1 MTNNGIRLYNNNMS
15 TRQNSDY
22 GYDIQKVYLEMMLT
36 DAETFV
42 RCQSVFDHNAFD
54 RRLQDQ
60 AKFINEYV
68 IEHNA
73 MPTFDIV
80 NAATQGDLKHPG
92 ELMENH
98 YDWLLSDFETFSRH
112 KALESAILKSADL
125 LEKGEYGSCE
135 ELVKQAVQIGLQ
147 KDLGTDYFADP
158 KSRLEAIKDKNGQ
171 VSTGWASLD
180 KRLFGGFNRGELNI
194 FAGGSGSG
202 KSLFLANM
210 GVNWALA
217 GLNVLYLTFELSEN
231 LVSMRLDSMTTDIP
245 SRDIFKNI
253 DDVQMKVK
261 MIGKK
266 SGAFQVKYMPTGK
279 NANDIRSYLK
289 EYEIKTGRKI
299 DVMLVDYLDLMSPI
313 AAKISAENLFVK
325 DKYVSEELRN
335 LAMELNCIF
344 VTASQLNRSSVEE
357 IEFDHSHISGGI
369 SKINTADNLIGIFT
383 SRAMRERGRYQIQL
397 MKTRSSSG
405 VGMKVDLEFDLD
417 SLRIRDLDEDDQDG
431 YTSANNSGNSV
442 LNSLKRNPAS
452 NSTDA
457 DPKQGESVGKVSAE
471 ADSTK
476 LRSFLANLGGDED

>member
-1 MTNNGIRLYNNNMS
+1 MTNNGIRQYNSSM
-15 TRQNSDY
+15 TRQNTDY
-22 GYDIQKVYLEMMLT
+22 GYDIQKVYLEMMMT
-36 DAETFV
+36 DAESFV
-42 RCQSVFDHNAFD
+42 RCQAVFDPMTFD
-54 RRLQDQ
+54 RRLQAQ
-60 AKFINEYV
+60 ARFLNDYV

-73 MPTFDIV
+73 MPTFDML
-80 NAATQGDLKHPG
+80 NAATDGNLKHPG
-92 ELMENH
+92 QLMENH
-98 YDWLLSDFETFSRH
+98 YDWLLQEFETFSRH
-112 KALESAILKSADL
+112 KALEAAILKSADL
-125 LEKGEYGSCE
+125 LENGEYGPVE
-135 ELVKQAVQIGLQ
+135 DLVKKAVQIGLQ
-147 KDLGTDYFADP
+147 KDLGTDYWKDP
-158 KSRLEAIKDKNGQ
+158 RSRLEGIKDKNGQ
-171 VSTGWASLD
+171 ISTGWASLD
-180 KRLFGGFNRGELNI
+180 KKLFGGFNRGELNI

-210 GVNWALA
+210 GVNWALQ
-217 GLNVLYLTFELSEN
+217 GLNVVYLTFELSEA
-231 LVSMRLDSMTTDIP
+231 LVSMRVDSMTTDIP

-253 DDVQMKVK
+253 DDVEMKVK

-289 EYEIKTGRKI
+289 EYEIKTGKKV
-299 DVMLVDYLDLMSPI
+299 DVLLVDYLDLMHPI

-335 LAMELNCIF
+335 LAMELQCIF

-405 VGMKVDLEFDLD
+405 VGQKIDLEFDVD
-417 SLRIRDLDEDDQDG
+417 SLRIRNLDEEDDQQDYG
-431 YTSANNSGNSV
+431 QRKSTVFDQIKRGTGSSTNEQPDEGTSA
-442 LNSLKRNPAS
+442 
-452 NSTDA
+452 
-457 DPKQGESVGKVSAE
+457 PKIKVE

-476 LRSFLANLGGDED
+476 LKQFLNNLGDE